1 MIPSVQVL
9 RRAGPAAAGLLL
21 LLGACS
27 GGADSAG
34 NNASTD
40 EVVTTGPGAPRGGD
54 GAEVITVGRE
64 GAIENAALTPMNE
77 RVAVLGILNKRNGV
91 AREFKLK
98 PGQAARIGDV
108 IVRLKACDKTAP
120 WEADQLTGAF
130 VQVDV
135 LEIDQKW
142 HRVHSGW
149 LFAERPALNVVQHPL
164 YDVWPTSCAMT
175 FRDSGPDTVPAPSAN
190 GGAGNASSARK
201 SPSTTGAP
209 VESPATESPSAAP
222 SNAT

>member
-1 MIPSVQVL
+1 MTL
-9 RRAGPAAAGLLL
+9 RRAGTAAAGLLL
-21 LLGACS
+21 ALGACT
-27 GGADSAG
+27 GGGGTG

-40 EVVTTGPGAPRGGD
+40 EVVTTGGPGPSRGD
-54 GAEVITVGRE
+54 GAEVITVGRD

-77 RVAVLGILNKRNGV
+77 RVAVLGILNKRNGE

-120 WEADQLTGAF
+120 WENDQLTGAF

-135 LEIDQKW
+135 LEIDKKW

-149 LFAERPALNVVQHPL
+149 LFVERPALNVVQHPI
-164 YDVWPTSCAMT
+164 YDVWPKSCAMT
-175 FRDSGPDTVPAPSAN
+175 FRDSGPDTVPAPSVN
-190 GGAGNASSARK
+190 GGSGNASSAKK
-201 SPSTTGAP
+201 SPSTTASP
-209 VESPATESPSAAP
+209 EASPAEESPSAAP